1 MLCFIFSLSPFRSH
15 LTKRGMVLSPCP
27 KQKTRF
33 IEKAG
38 LFYRQVK

>member
-1 MLCFIFSLSPFRSH
+1 MFHFVTLSFSITSH
-15 LTKRGMVLSPCP
+15 EKRNGSFPCP